1 MTVLTITA
9 SAAAPEPEPGSY
21 NQGES
26 DGELAAF
33 TGLASAR
40 VHARAWMAEQH
51 DPMYAQGY
59 LDGYLAETAR
69 NAALRTGAGER

>member
-1 MTVLTITA
+1 MTALTLPA
-9 SAAAPEPEPGSY
+9 PAAAPEPQPGSY
-21 NQGES
+21 NHGEA

-59 LDGYLAETAR
+59 IDGYLAETAR
-69 NAALRTGAGER
+69 NAALRNRTGER